1 MCDLKDVQPGERFIY
16 GQTINT
22 WKTTISLC
30 NIVDVEAGTNGYHG
44 GDAGHGGRTYIR
56 IEDGGGGDIEVKPTK
71 DNKGVEFFICGDSE
85 LDTMIK
91 ALEFAAKVLWVQSSA
106 SGNSCV

>member
-1 MCDLKDVQPGERFIY
+1 MCDLKNAQPGERFIDEKK
-16 GQTINT
+16 INT
-22 WKTTISLC
+22 WETTISIC

-56 IEDGGGGDIEVKPTK
+56 IEDDGGGDIEVKPTK
-71 DNKGVEFFICGDSE
+71 NNKGVEFFICGDSE

-91 ALEFAAKVLWVQSSA
+91 ALEFAAKVLRVQSSA
-106 SGNSCV
+106 SGNGCV